1 MKFTCERDS
10 LIKVLTDASR
20 GVASRLERAILGC
33 LHLNLTGDQLT
44 VTATDLNLWMQASIK
59 VADGGT
65 PGTTAIQPRYLVDA
79 IRSCEPGIIS
89 LEQIDS
95 SVQVTSGSSEFT
107 FNVMD
112 PETFPQMP
120 EVDFQEVTLDAEDFL
135 ASLSRV
141 LPARSV
147 DNSPSSVYTG
157 MQLTPLDGGD
167 SKLRLLCTDT
177 YRLAEQILSG
187 TDLSPL
193 KDQVI
198 VPGEVLEEIS
208 RHAGSAESITIG
220 ISENQ
225 ISFAIG
231 DLFFLAQFIDGV
243 FPNPEKIIP
252 DRSELE
258 NYPHKLVLSGGGSGA
273 DGDTG
278 ADDDSDAS
286 DSGGADDLDGAAGF
300 PKDRLKRAL
309 NQVRIMGGTAEATIR
324 LNMAPGKL
332 TLHSESDYGSGHVEM
347 DVDYTGDPLTLGF
360 NHKYLLNGIESCPGD
375 ELILFALN
383 EAKPVVLLG
392 DMADDFM
399 YILMP
404 LRVTD

>member
-33 LHLNLTGDQLT
+33 LHLSLTDDLLT
-44 VTATDLNLWMQASIK
+44 VTATDLNLWTQASIK

-79 IRSCEPGIIS
+79 IRSCEPGIVS
-89 LEQIDS
+89 VEQIDTK
-95 SVQVTSGSSEFT
+95 VQVTSGASEFT

-112 PETFPQMP
+112 PDTFPQMP

-135 ASLSRV
+135 ASLTRV

-177 YRLAEQILSG
+177 YRLAEQILVG

-220 ISENQ
+220 ISDSQ
-225 ISFAIG
+225 IAFTIG

-252 DRSELE
+252 DRSELAD
-258 NYPHKLVLSGGGSGA
+258 YPHKLVLSGGGTGGSGS
-273 DGDTG
+273 DG
-278 ADDDSDAS
+278 
-286 DSGGADDLDGAAGF
+286 DSGGDSGGSDGSDDLGTSSGF

-347 DVDYTGDPLTLGF
+347 DVDYTGEPLTLGF
-360 NHKYLLNGIESCPGD
+360 NHKYLLNGIEACPGD
-375 ELILFALN
+375 ELSLFALN

-392 DMADDFM
+392 EMADDFM

>member
-33 LHLNLTGDQLT
+33 LHLSLADDLLT
-44 VTATDLNLWMQASIK
+44 VTATDLNLWMQASIR

-65 PGTTAIQPRYLVDA
+65 PGTIAIQPRYLVDA
-79 IRSCEPGIIS
+79 IRSCDPGIIS
-89 LEQIDS
+89 VEQIDS
-95 SVQVTSGSSEFT
+95 NVQVTSGASEFT

-135 ASLSRV
+135 ASLARV
-141 LPARSV
+141 LPARSM

-177 YRLAEQILSG
+177 YRLAEQILEG

-220 ISENQ
+220 ISETQ
-225 ISFAIG
+225 IAFTIG

-258 NYPHKLVLSGGGSGA
+258 SYPHKLVLSGGSGGSGSSDNSNGA
-273 DGDTG
+273 QEDG
-278 ADDDSDAS
+278 ADDAEGST
-286 DSGGADDLDGAAGF
+286 GL

-347 DVDYTGDPLTLGF
+347 DVDYTGEPLTLGF

-375 ELILFALN
+375 ELLLYALN

-404 LRVTD
+404 LRVND